1 MKVIKVPFSED
12 LYFPE
17 VTKKTQIALHHTVS
31 DPFSHIG
38 DKATWEQ
45 DKSRIATSNILTY
58 NGDIFNLFST
68 RHWAHHLGVKIG
80 DLKKLGFK
88 DFAIRNQML
97 NKSSIAIEIDS
108 WGGLV
113 KGNGKRIQFGKKAN
127 GTPNIVLTSEGV
139 FYNVYGRPIDKRLE
153 VIEISWRGFHYFQKY
168 SDEQLATLEEL
179 LPLQMKANGIPN
191 HGLKNGDFGV
201 SMDALS
207 GVPGIWSHSNYRA
220 DKSDLYPDERLVK
233 LLNRI

>member
-113 KGNGKRIQFGKKAN
+113 KGNGEVMKFGTKAVSTIK
-127 GTPNIVLTSEGV
+127 GVL
-139 FYNVYGRPIDKRLE
+139 YNVYGRPIDKRLE

-179 LPLQMKANGIPN
+179 LPLQMKANGIPSY
-191 HGLKNGDFGV
+191 GLKNGDFGV
-201 SMDALS
+201 SMEALS

>member
-1 MKVIKVPFSED
+1 MKVIKVPFSEE
-12 LYFPE
+12 LYFTE
-17 VTKKTQIALHHTVS
+17 VTKKTQMVLHHTVS
-31 DPFSHIG
+31 DPFSHVG

-68 RHWAHHLGVKIG
+68 KNWAHHLGVKIG

-108 WGGLV
+108 WGGLI
-113 KGNGKRIQFGKKAN
+113 KGNGGPMSVGGKMISTIK
-127 GTPNIVLTSEGV
+127 GV

-153 VIEISWRGFHYFQKY
+153 VAEINWRGFHYFQKY

-207 GVPGIWSHSNYRA
+207 GVPGIYSHSNYRA

-233 LLNRI
+233 LLNRLK